1 MIPPPHG
8 GRLVDRQLVPTQ
20 VARLDDELSDLPR
33 VVPDADQVLDAA
45 KIGTGAYSPLEGF
58 MDRTTLE
65 SVLSTG
71 RLPNALPWPIPI
83 FLSPSGRENATTI
96 EQLQPGDDV
105 ALVDGRGQFFAILH
119 LKEKYRLDRE
129 TIARNTY
136 GTTDPAHPNVR
147 ALAAAGDVVLAGRID
162 LLRPVEVPLPH
173 LEYTPDQTRK
183 AFARRGWANVA
194 GYQTR
199 NVPHTAH
206 EYLQRMALER
216 DDVDGLFIHPVV
228 GPLKPGD
235 YRPEVVL
242 ASYQALIDGYY
253 PSARVLLGTLS
264 VAMRYA
270 GPKAALFLAIVRKN
284 YGCSHYI
291 VGRDQAGVGRY
302 YDPYACHRVF
312 DDFPIGITPLRFRE
326 AFFCRRCRG
335 MASEKTCRHPLA
347 DRVSASQTAV
357 RRAIAEGRALPAETL
372 RPEIADVIGQNP
384 RPLQPGAPGGWGL
397 PAPASVTARERRPAS
412 WNEAVATDHG

>member
-1 MIPPPHG
+1 
-8 GRLVDRQLVPTQ
+8 
-20 VARLDDELSDLPR
+20 
-33 VVPDADQVLDAA
+33 
-45 KIGTGAYSPLEGF
+45 
-58 MDRTTLE
+58 
-65 SVLSTG
+65 
-71 RLPNALPWPIPI
+71 
-83 FLSPSGRENATTI
+83 
-96 EQLQPGDDV
+96 
-105 ALVDGRGQFFAILH
+105 
-119 LKEKYRLDRE
+119 
-129 TIARNTY
+129 
-136 GTTDPAHPNVR
+136 
-147 ALAAAGDVVLAGRID
+147 
-162 LLRPVEVPLPH
+162 
-173 LEYTPDQTRK
+173 
-183 AFARRGWANVA
+183 
-194 GYQTR
+194 
-199 NVPHTAH
+199 
-206 EYLQRMALER
+206 MALER

-242 ASYQALIDGYY
+242 ASYQALVDGYY

-357 RRAIAEGRALPAETL
+357 RRAIAEGRALPGEIL
-372 RPEIADVIGQNP
+372 RPEVAEVIGQAP
-384 RPLQPGAPGGWGL
+384 RPLQPGAPGAWG
-397 PAPASVTARERRPAS
+397 PPASTSVTDRDRRQAS
-412 WNEAVATDHG
+412 WNEAVATDHQ